1 MDETVPGYVRQP
13 SPLNATRAHRPRGGA
28 AIEPRIANM
37 TDQPPARRRLPMPI
51 RIVRARPRLF
61 TAALIGLV
69 VTVLCP
75 SDWRIE
81 TRLLVGWDLGLTL
94 YLTLALRMMAVADIH
109 HIRLRA
115 RVQDEGE
122 YTILA
127 LTAIAALASLGA
139 IVALLGM
146 SEANNRAPTH
156 LLLGIVTILLSWTFT
171 HIMFALHYA
180 HEFYD
185 QNGGKGGGLIFP
197 GDLPEPDYWDF
208 VYFSFVIGM
217 TSQVSDVAIACSP
230 IRHTV
235 SAHGII
241 SFFFNVTIL
250 ALTVNI
256 AASAI

>member
-1 MDETVPGYVRQP
+1 
-13 SPLNATRAHRPRGGA
+13 
-28 AIEPRIANM
+28 M
-37 TDQPPARRRLPMPI
+37 TEQTQSHRRLPMPI

-61 TAALIGLV
+61 ISALIGV
-69 VTVLCP
+69 VVIALCP
-75 SDWRIE
+75 SDWRIA
-81 TRLLVGWDLGLTL
+81 TRLLVGWDVGLALYLGLL
-94 YLTLALRMMAVADIH
+94 LRMMSVAEVR
-109 HIRLRA
+109 HIRMRA
-115 RVQDEGE
+115 KLQDEGQI
-122 YTILA
+122 TVLT

-146 SEANNRAPTH
+146 SEAGNRAPAH
-156 LLLGIVTILLSWTFT
+156 LMLAIATIFLSWTFT
-171 HIMFALHYA
+171 HSMFALHYA

-185 QNGGKGGGLIFP
+185 ENGGRGGGLIFP
-197 GDLPEPDYWDF
+197 GDLKEPDYWDF

-217 TSQVSDVAIACSP
+217 TSQVSDIAITCRP

-241 SFFFNVTIL
+241 SFFFNVTLL

>member
-1 MDETVPGYVRQP
+1 MGNPTDQ
-13 SPLNATRAHRPRGGA
+13 LNAH
-28 AIEPRIANM
+28 
-37 TDQPPARRRLPMPI
+37 RRLPTPI

-61 TAALIGLV
+61 IAAVVGLV
-69 VTVLCP
+69 VVIALSAT
-75 SDWRIE
+75 DWRIA
-81 TRLLVGWDLGLTL
+81 TRLLLGWDLGVAL
-94 YLTLALRMMAVADIH
+94 YLVLAMRLMAMADIR

-115 RVQDEGE
+115 RLQDEGQ
-122 YTILA
+122 YTVLA

-146 SEANNRAPTH
+146 SGAGDRQPIH

-185 QNGGKGGGLIFP
+185 EDGGKGGGLLFP
-197 GDLPEPDYWDF
+197 GDLKEPDYWDF

-217 TSQVSDVAIACSP
+217 TNQVSDVAITCRP

-235 SAHGII
+235 SIHGII
-241 SFFFNVTIL
+241 SFLFNVSIL

-256 AASAI
+256 AASVI

>member
-1 MDETVPGYVRQP
+1 M
-13 SPLNATRAHRPRGGA
+13 
-28 AIEPRIANM
+28 ANM
-37 TDQPPARRRLPMPI
+37 TDQPHPHRHLPRPL

-61 TAALIGLV
+61 IAALIGLAV
-69 VTVLCP
+69 VAFCP
-75 SDWRIE
+75 SDWRIA
-81 TRLLVGWDLGLTL
+81 TRLLAGWDVGVGL
-94 YLTLALRMMAVADIH
+94 YLALALRMMGVADVR

-115 RVQDEGE
+115 RLQDEGQFA
-122 YTILA
+122 ILA
-127 LTAIAALASLGA
+127 LTATAAFASLAA

-146 SEANNRAPTH
+146 SGVNDRKPTH
-156 LLLGIVTILLSWTFT
+156 LLLGVVTILLSWAFT

-185 QNGGKGGGLIFP
+185 QNGGKGGGLLFP
-197 GDLPEPDYWDF
+197 GDLREPDYWDF
-208 VYFSFVIGM
+208 VYFSFVVGM
-217 TSQVSDVAIACSP
+217 TSQVSDVAITCRP

-241 SFFFNVTIL
+241 SFIFNVALL

>member
-1 MDETVPGYVRQP
+1 M
-13 SPLNATRAHRPRGGA
+13 
-28 AIEPRIANM
+28 ANS
-37 TDQPPARRRLPMPI
+37 TDRLQSHRRLPTPI

-61 TAALIGLV
+61 IAVAIGFIVVVALGL
-69 VTVLCP
+69 T
-75 SDWRIE
+75 DWRLA
-81 TRLLVGWDLGLTL
+81 TRLLVGWDIGITL
-94 YLTLALRMMAVADIH
+94 YLALALRLMAVEDVH
-109 HIRLRA
+109 HIRRRA
-115 RVQDEGE
+115 RLQDEGQ

-146 SEANNRAPTH
+146 SGAGDRRPIH
-156 LLLGIVTILLSWTFT
+156 LVLGVVTILLSWAFT
-171 HIMFALHYA
+171 HIMFGLHYA

-185 QNGGKGGGLIFP
+185 ENGGKGGGLIFP
-197 GDLPEPDYWDF
+197 GDLHEPDYWDF

-217 TSQVSDVAIACSP
+217 TSQVSDVAITCRP

-241 SFFFNVTIL
+241 SFIFNVTLL

-256 AASAI
+256 AASAL

>member
-1 MDETVPGYVRQP
+1 
-13 SPLNATRAHRPRGGA
+13 
-28 AIEPRIANM
+28 M
-37 TDQPPARRRLPMPI
+37 TDQTHPHRHLPRPL

-61 TAALIGLV
+61 ISALIGVLIV
-69 VTVLCP
+69 ALCP
-75 SDWRIE
+75 SDWRLA
-81 TRLLVGWDLGLTL
+81 TRLLVGWDVGIGL
-94 YLTLALRMMAVADIH
+94 YLALALRMMAVADVR

-115 RVQDEGE
+115 RLQDEGQ

-127 LTAIAALASLGA
+127 LTAAAAFASLAA

-146 SEANNRAPTH
+146 SSGNEREPIH
-156 LLLGIVTILLSWTFT
+156 LLLGVVTILLSWTFT

-185 QNGGKGGGLIFP
+185 ENGGKGGGLLFP
-197 GDLPEPDYWDF
+197 GELREPDYWDF

-217 TSQVSDVAIACSP
+217 TSQVSDVAITCRP

-241 SFFFNVTIL
+241 SFIFNVTLL

-256 AASAI
+256 AASVI

>member
-1 MDETVPGYVRQP
+1 
-13 SPLNATRAHRPRGGA
+13 
-28 AIEPRIANM
+28 M
-37 TDQPPARRRLPMPI
+37 TEQTQSHRRLPLPI

-61 TAALIGLV
+61 ISALIGV
-69 VTVLCP
+69 VVVALCP
-75 SDWRIE
+75 SDWRIA
-81 TRLLVGWDLGLTL
+81 TRLLVGWDVGLALYLGLM
-94 YLTLALRMMAVADIH
+94 LRMMSVAEVR
-109 HIRLRA
+109 HIRMRA
-115 RVQDEGE
+115 KLQDEGQI
-122 YTILA
+122 TVLT

-146 SEANNRAPTH
+146 SEAGNREPAH
-156 LLLGIVTILLSWTFT
+156 LILAVATIFLSWTFT
-171 HIMFALHYA
+171 HSMFALHYA

-185 QNGGKGGGLIFP
+185 ENGGRGGGLIFP
-197 GDLPEPDYWDF
+197 GDLKEPDYWDF

-217 TSQVSDVAIACSP
+217 TSQVSDIAITCRP

-241 SFFFNVTIL
+241 SFFFNVTLL